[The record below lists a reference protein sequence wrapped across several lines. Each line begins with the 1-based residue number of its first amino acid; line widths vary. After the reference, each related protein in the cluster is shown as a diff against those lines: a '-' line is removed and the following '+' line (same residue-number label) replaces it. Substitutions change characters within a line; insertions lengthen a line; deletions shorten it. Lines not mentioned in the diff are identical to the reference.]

1 MFERALVPFAAVAAE
16 FGSEGIRGTG
26 SRVPTSHRKRPA
38 RNRAFAITAFRGA
51 SDRGLGAPELNRRRF
66 LGALAAATVAGVGAA
81 RLVVDPQPRTFAQT
95 PPANVAATSGPTAP
109 AALLPPPPVSARIPL
124 PGGGAL
130 TKIPGEGDLLAL
142 TVDDGVN
149 SEVVRAYTQFAKDT
163 GVRLTLFVNGVY
175 ESWTENQQMLRPL
188 VDSGQIQLGNHTWSH
203 PDLTTLPKEQIA
215 QQITRNDDF
224 LKKTYGIGAKP
235 YWRPP
240 YAKRNA
246 AVDAVAADL
255 GYTVPTLWSG
265 SLSDSTLIHEDYIV
279 KMADQYFTPQSIVIG
294 HLNHLP
300 VTHVYPELVEIIRD
314 RNLRTVTLNDVF
326 LKTP

>member
-1 MFERALVPFAAVAAE
+1 MTGDFLRDGRPLGGSAVGAP
-16 FGSEGIRGTG
+16 RRNPR
-26 SRVPTSHRKRPA
+26 RVPPGPVAPGFRLPA
-38 RNRAFAITAFRGA
+38 
-51 SDRGLGAPELNRRRF
+51 LNRRQF
-66 LGALAAATVAGVGAA
+66 LGSLAASVVAGVGAA
-81 RLVVDPQPRTFAQT
+81 RLIVDPQPRTFAQV
-95 PPANVAATSGPTAP
+95 PPGSTATSGPTAP
-109 AALLPPPPVSARIPL
+109 AALLPPPPSSARIPL

-142 TVDDGVN
+142 TVDDGVS

-163 GVRLTLFVNGVY
+163 GVRLTYFVNGTY
-175 ESWTENQQMLRPL
+175 DSWTENKEMLRPL

-203 PDLTTLPKEQIA
+203 PDLTTLPREKVAEQL
-215 QQITRNDDF
+215 TRNDEF
-224 LKKTYGIGAKP
+224 LKKTYGVGAKP

-246 AVDAVAADL
+246 TVDAVAADL

-265 SLSDSTLIHEDYIV
+265 SLSDSTLITEEYIV
-279 KMADQYFTPQSIVIG
+279 QMADQYFTAQAIVIG

-300 VTHVYPELVEIIRD
+300 VTHVYPQLVDVIRE

>member
-1 MFERALVPFAAVAAE
+1 M
-16 FGSEGIRGTG
+16 
-26 SRVPTSHRKRPA
+26 
-38 RNRAFAITAFRGA
+38 
-51 SDRGLGAPELNRRRF
+51 NRRQF
-66 LGALAAATVAGVGAA
+66 LGSLAASVVAGVGTA
-81 RLVVDPQPRTFAQT
+81 RLVVDPQPETYAQV
-95 PPANVAATSGPTAP
+95 PPLAGAPASGPTAP
-109 AALLPPPPVSARIPL
+109 PSALLPPPPLSARIPL

-130 TKIPGEGDLLAL
+130 MKIPGEGDLLAL

-163 GVRLTLFVNGVY
+163 GVRLTYFVNGVY
-175 ESWTENQQMLRPL
+175 DSWTENLALLRPL

-203 PDLTTLPKEQIA
+203 PDLTTLSKGEVA
-215 QQITRNDDF
+215 QQLTRNDAF

-240 YAKRNA
+240 YGKRNA
-246 AVDAVAADL
+246 TVDAVAGDL
-255 GYTVPTLWSG
+255 GYKVPTLWSG
-265 SLSDSTLIHEDYIV
+265 SLSDSTLITEEYIV
-279 KMADQYFTPQSIVIG
+279 QMADKYFTPQAIVIG

-300 VTHVYPELVEIIRD
+300 VTHVYPDLVDTIRE

>member
-1 MFERALVPFAAVAAE
+1 VAAE
-16 FGSEGIRGTG
+16 FGNDGIRGTG

-38 RNRAFAITAFRGA
+38 RNRGGFFIPPFGVTASQGA
-51 SDRGLGAPELNRRRF
+51 TPELNRRRF

-95 PPANVAATSGPTAP
+95 PPANVATSGPTAP
-109 AALLPPPPVSARIPL
+109 SALLPPPPLSARIAL

-130 TKIPGEGDLLAL
+130 TKIPGQGDLLAL

-163 GVRLTLFVNGVY
+163 GIRLTFFVNGVY
-175 ESWTENQQMLRPL
+175 GSWTENRDLLRPL

-203 PDLTTLPKEQIA
+203 PDLTTLPKDQIA
-215 QQITRNDDF
+215 QQLTRNDEF

-294 HLNHLP
+294 HLNHPP
-300 VTHVYPELVEIIRD
+300 VTHVYPELVDIIRD
-314 RNLRTVTLNDVF
+314 RDLRTVTLNDVF

>member
-1 MFERALVPFAAVAAE
+1 M
-16 FGSEGIRGTG
+16 
-26 SRVPTSHRKRPA
+26 
-38 RNRAFAITAFRGA
+38 
-51 SDRGLGAPELNRRRF
+51 SDLNRRRF

-81 RLVVDPQPRTFAQT
+81 RLVVDPQPRTFAQA
-95 PPANVAATSGPTAP
+95 PVAAASPPGAATAAR
-109 AALLPPPPVSARIPL
+109 AARVLPPPPSTARIGL

-130 TKIPGEGDLLAL
+130 MKLPGEGDLLAL

-149 SEVVRAYTQFAKDT
+149 SEVVRAYIQFAKDT
-163 GVRLTLFVNGVY
+163 GVRLTFFVNGTY
-175 ESWTENQQMLRPL
+175 DSWTENVALLRPL

-203 PDLTTLPKEQIA
+203 PDLTTQTKTQIA
-215 QQITRNDDF
+215 QQLTRNDDF
-224 LKKTYGIGAKP
+224 LKKTYGVGAKP

-240 YAKRNA
+240 YAKHNA

-255 GYTVPTLWSG
+255 GYTVPVLWSG
-265 SLSDSTLIHEDYIV
+265 SLSDSTLITEEYIV
-279 KMADQYFTPQSIVIG
+279 KMANQYFTPQAIVIG

-300 VTHVYPELVEIIRD
+300 VTHVYPQLVEVIRA

>member
-1 MFERALVPFAAVAAE
+1 MKFTVP
-16 FGSEGIRGTG
+16 
-26 SRVPTSHRKRPA
+26 RP
-38 RNRAFAITAFRGA
+38 
-51 SDRGLGAPELNRRRF
+51 SDRGWNFSGASSGVSPELNRRRF

-81 RLVVDPQPRTFAQT
+81 RLVVDPQPRTFAQA
-95 PPANVAATSGPTAP
+95 PEARVPTSGPTAP
-109 AALLPPPPVSARIPL
+109 SALLPPPPMSARIPL

-130 TKIPGEGDLLAL
+130 TKIPGQGDLLAL

-149 SEVVRAYTQFAKDT
+149 SDVVRAYTQFAKDT
-163 GVRLTLFVNGVY
+163 GIRLTFFVNGVY
-175 ESWTENQQMLRPL
+175 PSWTENLPMLRPL

-203 PDLTTLPKEQIA
+203 PDLTTLPKDQIA
-215 QQITRNDDF
+215 QQIGRNDQF

-240 YAKRNA
+240 YGKRNA
-246 AVDAVAADL
+246 AVDAVAADF

-265 SLSDSTLIHEDYIV
+265 SLSDSTMITEDYIV
-279 KMADQYFTPQSIVIG
+279 KMADQYFAPQAIVIG
-294 HLNHLP
+294 HLNHPP
-300 VTHVYPELVEIIRD
+300 VTHVYPQLVEIIRD

>member
-1 MFERALVPFAAVAAE
+1 M
-16 FGSEGIRGTG
+16 
-26 SRVPTSHRKRPA
+26 
-38 RNRAFAITAFRGA
+38 
-51 SDRGLGAPELNRRRF
+51 NRRQF
-66 LGALAAATVAGVGAA
+66 LGSLAASVVAGVGAA
-81 RLVVDPQPRTFAQT
+81 RLVVDPQPRTFAQV
-95 PPANVAATSGPTAP
+95 PPPSDVATSGPTAP
-109 AALLPPPPVSARIPL
+109 SALLPPPPLSARIPL

-130 TKIPGEGDLLAL
+130 MKLPGEGDLLAL

-149 SEVVRAYTQFAKDT
+149 GEVVRAYTQFARDT
-163 GVRLTLFVNGVY
+163 GVRLTYFVNGTY
-175 ESWTENQQMLRPL
+175 DSWTENKEMLRPL

-203 PDLTTLPKEQIA
+203 PDLTTLTKEQVA
-215 QQITRNDDF
+215 QQLSRNDDF

-246 AVDAVAADL
+246 VVDAVAADL

-265 SLSDSTLIHEDYIV
+265 SLSDSTLISEEYIV
-279 KMADQYFTPQSIVIG
+279 QMADQYFTPQAIVIG

-300 VTHVYPELVEIIRD
+300 VTHVYPHLVDTIRS

-326 LKTP
+326 LKSP